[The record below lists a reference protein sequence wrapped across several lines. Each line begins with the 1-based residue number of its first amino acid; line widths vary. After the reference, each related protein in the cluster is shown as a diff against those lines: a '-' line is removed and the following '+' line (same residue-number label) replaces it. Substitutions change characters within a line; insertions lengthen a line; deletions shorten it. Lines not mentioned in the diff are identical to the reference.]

1 VFAEWRFTSVQL
13 IHLDDFR
20 TSCLYLL
27 HFFGFSE
34 FMTESTIG
42 PTWIPG
48 DFVRS
53 PGGKVPNRETPGETG
68 RLGIRSALQFQI
80 QVSDS
85 DSDSYSDLN
94 MKPGYKMS
102 NCSVSFHGINVI
114 RQGHPSSDYCAFD
127 KAIVQFL
134 ADNVKPGKI
143 AETTR
148 PTREFLLRHVCLD
161 LSTNLYFTVYRKIRV
176 YFPNFR
182 KTFISTL

>member
-1 VFAEWRFTSVQL
+1 M
-13 IHLDDFR
+13 HK
-20 TSCLYLL
+20 
-27 HFFGFSE
+27 G
-34 FMTESTIG
+34 
-42 PTWIPG
+42 
-48 DFVRS
+48 
-53 PGGKVPNRETPGETG
+53 
-68 RLGIRSALQFQI
+68 RSALQFQI
-80 QVSDS
+80 QVS

-114 RQGHPSSDYCAFD
+114 RQGYPSTDYCAFD
-127 KAIVQFL
+127 KAIAQFL

-143 AETTR
+143 AETT
-148 PTREFLLRHVCLD
+148 RHVCLD

>member
-1 VFAEWRFTSVQL
+1 MYTTIRSVFS
-13 IHLDDFR
+13 
-20 TSCLYLL
+20 Y
-27 HFFGFSE
+27 
-34 FMTESTIG
+34 
-42 PTWIPG
+42 
-48 DFVRS
+48 FVRGATMLIVELVDLCMDQFLLLPS
-53 PGGKVPNRETPGETG
+53 PPPRATPG
-68 RLGIRSALQFQI
+68 LMQRSALQFQI
-80 QVSDS
+80 QVS